1 MPREFSLENTR
12 NIGIMAHIDA
22 GKTTTSER
30 ILYYTGRVHK
40 IGETHDGSATMD
52 WMVQEQER
60 GITITSAAT
69 STQWRGTRINL
80 IDTPGHVDFTVEV
93 ERSLRVLDGAVA
105 LFCAK
110 SGVEPQS
117 ETVWRQATKYG
128 VPRIAFVNKMDR
140 QGADFANVVQMM
152 KDRLKANAVPVQL
165 PIGKED
171 NFIGHVDIIEM
182 EAVVY
187 AKDDK
192 DGSKFDIV
200 DIPSDMQAD
209 AEAAREL
216 LIESISDYDEDIMV
230 KFLEGEEISAEEIK
244 AALRKATIDMAIT
257 PVFCGSAYRNKGVQA
272 LMDAIVDYLPSP
284 LDVPHIKGTNPDTGE
299 EEERIS
305 SDDQPMAGL
314 AFKIVADPYGKLAF
328 FRLYSGKLTSGS
340 YVYNASKGRK
350 ERIGRIVRMHSNTRT
365 EVDEVFAG
373 DIVAIVGLKD
383 TTTGDTLCDPDHPIH
398 LESMDFPEPVIK
410 VAIEPK
416 TKAGDRKSVV

>member
-1 MPREFSLENTR
+1 
-12 NIGIMAHIDA
+12 
-22 GKTTTSER
+22 
-30 ILYYTGRVHK
+30 
-40 IGETHDGSATMD
+40 
-52 WMVQEQER
+52 
-60 GITITSAAT
+60 
-69 STQWRGTRINL
+69 
-80 IDTPGHVDFTVEV
+80 
-93 ERSLRVLDGAVA
+93 
-105 LFCAK
+105 
-110 SGVEPQS
+110 
-117 ETVWRQATKYG
+117 
-128 VPRIAFVNKMDR
+128 
-140 QGADFANVVQMM
+140 M

-182 EAVVY
+182 KAVVY

-314 AFKIVADPYGKLAF
+314 AFKIVADHMVTCILQ
-328 FRLYSGKLTSGS
+328 
-340 YVYNASKGRK
+340 
-350 ERIGRIVRMHSNTRT
+350 
-365 EVDEVFAG
+365 
-373 DIVAIVGLKD
+373 
-383 TTTGDTLCDPDHPIH
+383 TLQW
-398 LESMDFPEPVIK
+398 
-410 VAIEPK
+410 
-416 TKAGDRKSVV
+416 